1 MAFTECPFCHLVSD
15 EPLVIQAH
23 IEEEHAETPHEQ
35 AITRASKQPPKMD
48 ENNALPEKRQTR
60 ASTKAKSS
68 LPERTAAIP
77 TSVEVAPKRSAEAKA
92 TVKTAAKKAKATPAK
107 KLKAKASKSK
117 RRPSDSSEPEDAPTG
132 SDHFTKLPAELRNR
146 VYELVIPCG
155 ECILGPWTEP
165 SILCVSKQIRRETS
179 PIYYKHNDFTQKV
192 RFEVFDTG
200 KRVHGEPGGRF
211 RAAVRKLASIVK
223 LCGVHP
229 FSKFRFQ
236 FTGEVTRYIAHVL
249 PLLELMRSGFQ
260 PEDEIDETAAEQKYA
275 SIFVPLPPTF
285 GNSNVLASF
294 ERGVRLGQRA
304 REQEWEE
311 EKLKERFQTMLSSL
325 SPDLYPRDL
334 W

>member
-1 MAFTECPFCHLVSD
+1 MAFAECPFCHLVSD
-15 EPLVIQAH
+15 EPHVIQAH

-35 AITRASKQPPKMD
+35 VITRPSKQPPKMD
-48 ENNALPEKRQTR
+48 GNNTLPEKRQTR

-68 LPERTAAIP
+68 LPETTRADP
-77 TSVEVAPKRSAEAKA
+77 PRVEIVEAPKPSA
-92 TVKTAAKKAKATPAK
+92 KAKATAKTPAK
-107 KLKAKASKSK
+107 QPKAKASKSK
-117 RRPSDSSEPEDAPTG
+117 RQRSNSSEREDAPTG
-132 SDHFTKLPAELRNR
+132 SDHFTKLPPELRNR

-155 ECILGPWTEP
+155 ERILGPWTEP

-179 PIYYKHNDFTQKV
+179 PIYYKHNEFTQKV

-211 RAAVRKLASIVK
+211 KAAVRKLASIFK
-223 LCGVHP
+223 ICGVHP
-229 FSKFRFQ
+229 FGKFRFL

-249 PLLELMRSGFQ
+249 PLLELMRSGFE
-260 PEDEIDETAAEQKYA
+260 PEDEIDETAAEQTYA
-275 SIFVPLPPTF
+275 SFFIT
-285 GNSNVLASF
+285 GGLADPGDIAPF
-294 ERGVRLGQRA
+294 ERAVRLGRRA
-304 REQEWEE
+304 RAQGWEE

>member
-1 MAFTECPFCHLVSD
+1 MAFTECPFCNLVSD

-23 IEEEHAETPHEQ
+23 IEEEHGEMPHERVI
-35 AITRASKQPPKMD
+35 ARPSKQPPNMD
-48 ENNALPEKRQTR
+48 ENNQLPEKRQTR

-68 LPERTAAIP
+68 LPETTPANPA
-77 TSVEVAPKRSAEAKA
+77 SAEVAPQRSA
-92 TVKTAAKKAKATPAK
+92 KAKATAKSPAK
-107 KLKAKASKSK
+107 KPKAKASKSK
-117 RRPSDSSEPEDAPTG
+117 GQRLDCAEPEEAPTS
-132 SDHFTKLPAELRNR
+132 SDHFTKLPPELRNR
-146 VYELVIPCG
+146 VYELVIPRG
-155 ECILGPWTEP
+155 ERILGPWTEP
-165 SILCVSKQIRRETS
+165 SILRVSKQIRKETS
-179 PIYYKHNDFTQKV
+179 PIYYKHNEFTQRV

-211 RAAVRKLASIVK
+211 KAAVRKLASIVK
-223 LCGVHP
+223 ICGVHP
-229 FSKFRFQ
+229 FGKFRLQ

-249 PLLELMRSGFQ
+249 PLLELMRSGFE
-260 PEDEIDETAAEQKYA
+260 PEDEIDEVAEEQTYA
-275 SIFVPLPPTF
+275 SIFIPLPPTF

-294 ERGVRLGQRA
+294 ERAVRLGQRA

>member
-23 IEEEHAETPHEQ
+23 IEEEHAETPHERVT
-35 AITRASKQPPKMD
+35 ARPSKQPPKMD
-48 ENNALPEKRQTR
+48 ENNTLPEKRQTR

-68 LPERTAAIP
+68 LPEATAAVP
-77 TSVEVAPKRSAEAKA
+77 PRVEVVEAPKPSS
-92 TVKTAAKKAKATPAK
+92 VKAKATAK
-107 KLKAKASKSK
+107 TTAKTTANKPKAKASKSK
-117 RRPSDSSEPEDAPTG
+117 RQRSDSAEPSGT
-132 SDHFTKLPAELRNR
+132 DHFTKLPPELRNR

-155 ECILGPWTEP
+155 ERVLGPWTEP

-179 PIYYKHNDFTQKV
+179 PIYYKHNEFTQRV

-211 RAAVRKLASIVK
+211 KAAVRKLASIVK
-223 LCGVHP
+223 ICGVHP
-229 FSKFRFQ
+229 FGKFRFQ

-249 PLLELMRSGFQ
+249 PLLDLMRSGFE
-260 PEDEIDETAAEQKYA
+260 PEDEIDEAAEEQTYA
-275 SIFVPLPPTF
+275 SIFIPLPPTF
-285 GNSNVLASF
+285 GNSNLLASF
-294 ERGVRLGQRA
+294 ERAVRLGQRA

-311 EKLKERFQTMLSSL
+311 EKLKERFQTMLSNVA
-325 SPDLYPRDL
+325 PDLYPRDI